1 MALFPTTWCRRYLL
15 SNSYKSSCSLFL
27 ETLPTL
33 TTFRQFGG
41 ARLSPPFRRAERV
54 LLEQRQQQ
62 KVSAPPLAG
71 CASQPFAMSC
81 SSQMSYALSVR
92 DRVLQ
97 FWFGSDP
104 SVVRVQLWFQ
114 SKHLDQQIQEMFEEA
129 LLACQRGELKSLESS
144 TEGTLACILLLDQV
158 VGLSWILGFRLIC
171 SYTAHLPLFLS
182 FSLFLSLS
190 RCFPISLSR
199 ALLLYAGCVCV
210 CVCVCTYMC
219 WYV

>member
-1 MALFPTTWCRRYLL
+1 MDCWWTAVHLADMALFPTTWCRRYLL

-114 SKHLDQQIQEMFEEA
+114 VGHIRGSPVCPLLRNILTVTKSKHLDQQIQEMFEEA
-129 LLACQRGELKSLESS
+129 LLACQRG
-144 TEGTLACILLLDQV
+144 T
-158 VGLSWILGFRLIC
+158 
-171 SYTAHLPLFLS
+171 LPLPLPY
-182 FSLFLSLS
+182 
-190 RCFPISLSR
+190 R
-199 ALLLYAGCVCV
+199 YG
-210 CVCVCTYMC
+210 
-219 WYV
+219 